1 MAPTTS
7 AVEATSTFY
16 ASSPGLRLF
25 RLAIGGAQRVWPSLA
40 VRVALRIFGTPL
52 PPRWLQR
59 RGSWDRDWS
68 VERWP
73 FEDASLTLYTLP
85 ARTAAPLVLLVHGW
99 GGDASHLLPIAHA
112 LVRQGLQPVLVD
124 LPAHGRSDGSRS
136 NLPQFARA
144 IEYAAARL
152 REQGHALHGVVAH
165 SLGANA
171 AARAASRVG
180 AIGRLV
186 LLAPPSSPRD
196 YTRLFAHVFGLS
208 ERTRSAMQVRIEALE
223 GALMAEFEPP
233 VVGPRI
239 DAPTLVVHDRGD
251 RINPF
256 SHGEAFAA
264 HIAGARLVAT
274 TGLGH
279 RKILRDATVL
289 DAVTAFL
296 APPRQES

>member
-25 RLAIGGAQRVWPSLA
+25 RLAIIGAQRVWPSLA

-59 RGSWDRDWS
+59 RGGWDRDWS
-68 VERWP
+68 IERWP
-73 FEDASLTLYTLP
+73 FEDATLTLYTRP
-85 ARTAAPLVLLVHGW
+85 AVGDGPVVLLVHGW
-99 GGDASHLLPIAHA
+99 GGDASQLLPIASA
-112 LVRQGLQPVLVD
+112 LALQGLRPVLVD

-144 IEYAAARL
+144 VEYTVARL
-152 REQGHALHGVVAH
+152 RERGHAVHAVVAH

-171 AARAASRVG
+171 AARAASRAG
-180 AIGRLV
+180 TAARMV

-208 ERTRSAMQVRIEALE
+208 ERTRAAMQARIEARE

-256 SHGEAFAA
+256 SHGVAFAA
-264 HIAGARLVAT
+264 HIAGARLLAT

-279 RKILRDATVL
+279 RKILKDPAVL
-289 DAVTAFL
+289 DAVAAFL
-296 APPRQES
+296 APSRQET